1 MGLRAPVPYSI
12 LIWSPHIRA
21 KVTTFYNMATPNTLI
36 AILLSHLH
44 ALYNIIILPF
54 VITISLFLR
63 RRGHCCSST
72 TAPTGGGQRCRKR
85 QSQRG
90 RWPRRRLHCYTKVG
104 SRDRGLVAK
113 RDSFELLTDVNH
125 EVKYGALFWSYNRTI
140 ESITDSNEPRW

>member
-1 MGLRAPVPYSI
+1 MRFLAPFQNGASSSSSI
-12 LIWSPHIRA
+12 FHIDLEPSHTRQS
-21 KVTTFYNMATPNTLI
+21 TTSYNMATPNTPI
-36 AILLSHLH
+36 TILLSHLH
-44 ALYNIIILPF
+44 VLYNIIILTF

-104 SRDRGLVAK
+104 SRDRGLVTE
-113 RDSFELLTDVNH
+113 RGSFALLT
-125 EVKYGALFWSYNRTI
+125 EVKYGALF
-140 ESITDSNEPRW
+140 

>member
-12 LIWSPHIRA
+12 SIWSPRIRA
-21 KVTTFYNMATPNTLI
+21 KVTTSYNMATPNTPI

-44 ALYNIIILPF
+44 ALYNIIILTF
-54 VITISLFLR
+54 VMTISLFLR

-90 RWPRRRLHCYTKVG
+90 RWPRRRLHYYTKIG
-104 SRDRGLVAK
+104 SRDRGLVAE
-113 RDSFELLTDVNH
+113 RGSFELLTDVNY
-125 EVKYGALFWSYNRTI
+125 EVKYGALFWSCDRTI
-140 ESITDSNEPRW
+140 DSITDSNGPRW